1 MSLPSI
7 DYAAIGSR
15 IRIARN
21 NAKLTQ
27 AQLAEACDL
36 STSHIGNIE
45 RGHSILSVEV
55 LYNLAVI
62 LNANVDFLLRGSF
75 PEDDGTLDA
84 QAELLQTKYRN
95 KVKDFIAGVKFLA
108 DKIDEM

>member
-1 MSLPSI
+1 MPLPPI
-7 DYAAIGSR
+7 DYTAIGGR

-45 RGHSILSVEV
+45 RGHSVLSVEV
-55 LYNLAVI
+55 LYNLATL
-62 LNANVDFLLRGSF
+62 LNVNIDFLLRGDF

-84 QAELLQTKYRN
+84 QAEILQTKYRN

-108 DKIDEM
+108 DKLDEM